1 MPVLTRRFLATL
13 ALAAAFAAPALF
25 APRPAAAQVEEQALV
40 DRATLSTNEIFGTG
54 DGGDARKLLARARAV
69 LVLPRVFR
77 AGLIIGGEGG
87 GGVLLARD
95 GVGNWS
101 YPAFYGM
108 GSGSVGFQIGIQDAQ
123 MVLIIMN
130 DRALRA
136 VMDSQFKFGADA
148 SVAVATMGAGI
159 EGATTANLN
168 ADIVA
173 FSRTRGLFAGISLE
187 GTILSRRGESNR
199 AYYGRD
205 LTPEQI
211 VIGME
216 VQNSGADPLRAA
228 LSRWAQPAQ

>member
-1 MPVLTRRFLATL
+1 MPVLTRRSLATL
-13 ALAAAFAAPALF
+13 ALAAALAAPALF
-25 APRPAAAQVEEQALV
+25 APRPAAAQAEEQALV
-40 DRATLSTNEIFGTG
+40 DRATLSVNEIFGG
-54 DGGDARKLLARARAV
+54 SDGGDLRRVLGRASAI

-108 GSGSVGFQIGIQDAQ
+108 GSGSVGLQIGIQDAQ
-123 MVLIIMN
+123 MVLIVMN

-148 SVAVATMGAGI
+148 SIAVATIGAGI
-159 EGATTANLN
+159 AGATTANLN

-173 FSRTRGLFAGISLE
+173 YSRTRGLFAGISLE
-187 GTILSRRGESNR
+187 GTILWRRSESNR

-211 VIGME
+211 VVAME